1 MNTYRIQYTRPYI
14 SNDSIHSEV
23 ILAQDEQQAR
33 DIFADCEVL
42 SVTLD
47 KRDYDQEMESQKNA
61 ARVWT
66 SNIHVTD
73 DDMDAV
79 HNFIVAAEAGDL
91 AAMQYGDKWLGE
103 LPPARITTLQEL
115 ADAKER
121 SFNRRYYNNPNGE
134 PKFVYR
140 SNRQP

>member
-1 MNTYRIQYTRPYI
+1 MNTYRIQYIRTYI
-14 SNDSIHSEV
+14 ANDNVQSTV
-23 ILAQDEQQAR
+23 ILATNEQQAR
-33 DIFADCEVL
+33 DIFADCEIL

-79 HNFIVAAEAGDL
+79 HNFIVAAEAGDR
-91 AAMQYGDKWLGE
+91 AAIAYGDFDLGTRSYISGGEVME
-103 LPPARITTLQEL
+103 LDGHLE
-115 ADAKER
+115 
-121 SFNRRYYNNPNGE
+121 SRYDEQNGGDDL
-134 PKFVYR
+134 PF
-140 SNRQP
+140 